1 MYKREFENLLHQNT
15 LPKSILFYGSCL
27 YQNNL
32 FMSKMLSKL
41 DVRPE
46 EKLQLYYDEYNL
58 TGAKNFLSQAS
69 LFGDR
74 NILIIKTDT
83 TIPKKDLDQLVQ
95 LCHKNEGNFFI
106 FQFFG
111 EDKKAKNM
119 EKSFSPKVSAN
130 FVRFF
135 RPNQGEALMLL
146 DNAAKDKAIKI
157 SKFALAHLFQLED
170 EDIGLCINDLDKL
183 AILDKE
189 IEVSDIDNVIYG
201 VGTVSMDKF
210 ITELLQKKDISH
222 TYTKLMESGSA
233 DEVRIINAIQTQL
246 AQLFMFQAYIKT
258 HGKFNPKEILGYP
271 LPPQIANERSRLC
284 MMIDLTSYKAMLDL
298 LFESELKLKKMQN
311 IDKNA
316 LLLSTLIK
324 LQTFL

>member
-1 MYKREFENLLHQNT
+1 MTKT
-15 LPKSILFYGSCL
+15 LT
-27 YQNNL
+27 
-32 FMSKMLSKL
+32 KL
-41 DVRPE
+41 DAKPE
-46 EKLQLYYDEYNL
+46 EKLQLYYNEYNL

-83 TIPKKDLDQLVQ
+83 SIPKKDLDQLVG
-95 LCHKNEGNFFI
+95 LCQKNDENFFI

-119 EKSFSPKVSAN
+119 EKSFSPKLKAN

-135 RPNQGEALMLL
+135 RPNQSEALTLL
-146 DNAAKDKAIKI
+146 DNAAKEKIIKI

-170 EDIGLCINDLDKL
+170 EDIGLCVNDLDKL
-183 AILDKE
+183 AILEKE
-189 IEVSDIDNVIYG
+189 IEITDIDTLIYG
-201 VGTVSMDKF
+201 VGTISMEKF
-210 ITELLQKKDISH
+210 IIELLQKKDIKH
-222 TYTKLMESGSA
+222 TYVKLVESGHA
-233 DEVRIINAIQTQL
+233 DEVRIINAIQSQL
-246 AQLFMFQAYIKT
+246 SQLFMFQAYIKT
-258 HGKFNPKEILGYP
+258 HGKFEPREILGYP

-284 MMIDLTSYKAMLDL
+284 MMIDLASYKAMLDL
-298 LFESELKLKKMQN
+298 LFKNELKLKKMQN
-311 IDKNA
+311 IDKNT